1 MWRCKALRL
10 CDKARKIKM
19 EETNFSVET
28 GRASSLKSQNDMS
41 QQSPKKVR
49 KKRSLWKSWKRMKGR
64 TKIYLIVLHLFAL
77 VGAAILGAWA
87 FFELG
92 FTNNRGGADRNNRY
106 LSGSQQYVAQA
117 DSIDRQDQALNGY
130 RSLSVLRQFYPKNA
144 DLIFHAARFSD
155 RPTAVQEM
163 VYAAN
168 MYMQGDEHALAYKK
182 MAADVENVLKSNKL
196 QPFEGNVIPWM
207 NDSAWP
213 ALKAAVIKDTA
224 VIYEAARLTGVEPR
238 LIVGCL
244 IGEQVRLFNS
254 KREMYKRYLGPMK
267 VLSVQSQFSLG
278 VNGIKDFTAMQ
289 VERNLTDTASI
300 FYMGKPYEHILD
312 FQTADHQSERFSRL
326 TNYRNHL
333 YSYIYTGCIL
343 HQTML
348 QWRRSGYD
356 IVNRPDILFTL
367 FNLGFAASKPGPDPQ
382 CGGSH
387 ITVHD
392 EVYTFGVIC
401 NDFYFSGE
409 LAEQFPMKAKRFADE

>member
-1 MWRCKALRL
+1 M
-10 CDKARKIKM
+10 INNNM
-19 EETNFSVET
+19 ENIAKPETT
-28 GRASSLKSQNDMS
+28 AASSENA
-41 QQSPKKVR
+41 KKQR
-49 KKRSLWKSWKRMKGR
+49 KKRSLWKSWKRLKGR
-64 TKIYLIVLHLFAL
+64 SKFYLIMLHLFAL
-77 VGAAILGAWA
+77 VGAGILGAWA
-87 FFELG
+87 FYELG
-92 FTNNRGGADRNNRY
+92 FTNNKGGTDKNNRY
-106 LSGSQQYVAQA
+106 LTESQQYIPQS
-117 DSIDRQDQALNGY
+117 DSVSSQEQTLDDY
-130 RSLSVLRQFYPKNA
+130 RSLSLFRNFYPKNA
-144 DLIFHAARFSD
+144 DLIFNAAQYSD
-155 RPTAVQEM
+155 RPTAVREM
-163 VYAAN
+163 LYAAN
-168 MYMQGDEHALAYKK
+168 MYMQDDDHAVAYQK
-182 MAADVENVLKSNKL
+182 MMADLDNLIKSNKM
-196 QPFEGNVIPWM
+196 QPFEGNVVPWM

-213 ALKAAVIKDTA
+213 ALKSAILKDSA
-224 VIYEAARLTGVEPR
+224 LINEAARLTGVEPR

-244 IGEQVRLFNS
+244 VGEQVRLFNS

-312 FQTADHQSERFSRL
+312 FQTADHQSERFNRL

-367 FNLGFAASKPGPDPQ
+367 FNLGFAASKPGPDPK

-392 EVYTFGVIC
+392 EIYTFGVIC
-401 NDFYFSGE
+401 NDFYYSGE
-409 LAEQFPMKAKRFADE
+409 LAEQFPLKAKRFADE

>member
-1 MWRCKALRL
+1 
-10 CDKARKIKM
+10 M
-19 EETNFSVET
+19 EETNSSVET
-28 GRASSLKSQNDMS
+28 RHSTSLQSSNNAS
-41 QQSPKKVR
+41 QQTSKKVR
-49 KKRSLWKSWKRMKGR
+49 KKRSLWKSWKRLKGR
-64 TKIYLIVLHLFAL
+64 SKFYLIMLHLFAL
-77 VGAAILGAWA
+77 VGAGILGAWA
-87 FFELG
+87 FYELG
-92 FTNNRGGADRNNRY
+92 FTNNKGGTDKNNRY
-106 LSGSQQYVAQA
+106 LTESQQYIPQS
-117 DSIDRQDQALNGY
+117 DSVSSQEQTLDDY
-130 RSLSVLRQFYPKNA
+130 RSLSLFRNFYPKNA
-144 DLIFHAARFSD
+144 DLIFNAAQYSD
-155 RPTAVQEM
+155 RPTAVREM
-163 VYAAN
+163 LYAAN
-168 MYMQGDEHALAYKK
+168 MYMQDDDHAVAYQK
-182 MAADVENVLKSNKL
+182 MMADLDNLIKSNKM
-196 QPFEGNVIPWM
+196 QPFEGNVVPWM

-213 ALKAAVIKDTA
+213 ALKSAILKDSA
-224 VIYEAARLTGVEPR
+224 LINEAARLTGVEPR

-244 IGEQVRLFNS
+244 VGEQVRLFNS

-312 FQTADHQSERFSRL
+312 FQTADHQSERFNRL

-367 FNLGFAASKPGPDPQ
+367 FNLGFAASKPGPDPK

-387 ITVHD
+387 ITVAG
-392 EVYTFGVIC
+392 EIYTFGVIC

-409 LAEQFPMKAKRFADE
+409 LAEHFPMRAKRFADE

>member
-1 MWRCKALRL
+1 
-10 CDKARKIKM
+10 M
-19 EETNFSVET
+19 EETNHSVET
-28 GRASSLKSQNDMS
+28 FPETSLQSSDNAS
-41 QQSPKKVR
+41 QQPTKKVR
-49 KKRSLWKSWKRMKGR
+49 KKRSLWKSWKRLKGR
-64 TKIYLIVLHLFAL
+64 TKFYLVVLHLFAL
-77 VGAAILGAWA
+77 VGAGILGAWA

-92 FTNNRGGADRNNRY
+92 FTNNKGGADKNNRY
-106 LSGSQQYVAQA
+106 LTESQHYLASS
-117 DSIDRQDQALNGY
+117 DSVNSQEAALNGY
-130 RSLSVLRQFYPKNA
+130 RDLSVLRQFYPKNA
-144 DLIFHAARFSD
+144 DLIFNAAQYSD

-163 VYAAN
+163 IYAAN
-168 MYMQGDEHALAYKK
+168 MYMQDDDHAVAYRKMVDDVDNILKSKK
-182 MAADVENVLKSNKL
+182 M

-213 ALKAAVIKDTA
+213 ALKAAILKDSA
-224 VIYEAARLTGVEPR
+224 LIYEAARLTGVEPR

-244 IGEQVRLFNS
+244 VGEQVRLFNS

-312 FQTADHQSERFSRL
+312 FQTENHQAERISRL

-392 EVYTFGVIC
+392 AIYTFGVIC

-409 LAEQFPMKAKRFADE
+409 LAEQFPLKAKRFVDE

>member
-1 MWRCKALRL
+1 
-10 CDKARKIKM
+10 M
-19 EETNFSVET
+19 EETNPSVET
-28 GRASSLKSQNDMS
+28 RLIASLQSQNNEP

-49 KKRSLWKSWKRMKGR
+49 KKRTLWKSWKRLKGR
-64 TKIYLIVLHLFAL
+64 SKFYLIVLHLFAL
-77 VGAAILGAWA
+77 IGAGILGAWA

-92 FTNNRGGADRNNRY
+92 FTNNNGGADQNNRY
-106 LSGSQQYVAQA
+106 LSESQQYLATS
-117 DSIDRQDQALNGY
+117 DSVNSQEVALNGY
-130 RSLSVLRQFYPKNA
+130 RTLSVFRQFYPKNA
-144 DLIFHAARFSD
+144 DLIFQAAQYSD

-163 VYAAN
+163 IYAAK
-168 MYMQGDEHALAYKK
+168 MYMQDDDHATAYQKMVGD
-182 MAADVENVLKSNKL
+182 MENVLKSKKM

-213 ALKAAVIKDTA
+213 ALKAAILKDSA
-224 VIYEAARLTGVEPR
+224 LINEAARLTGVEPR

-244 IGEQVRLFNS
+244 VGEQVRLFNS

-312 FQTADHQSERFSRL
+312 FQTANHQAERISRL

-367 FNLGFAASKPGPDPQ
+367 FNLGFAASKPGPDPK

-392 EVYTFGVIC
+392 QIYTFGVIC

-409 LAEQFPMKAKRFADE
+409 LAEQFPLKAKRFADE

>member
-1 MWRCKALRL
+1 
-10 CDKARKIKM
+10 M
-19 EETNFSVET
+19 EETNHSVET
-28 GRASSLKSQNDMS
+28 FPETSLQSSDNASQR
-41 QQSPKKVR
+41 PTKKVR
-49 KKRSLWKSWKRMKGR
+49 KKRSLWKSWKRLKGR
-64 TKIYLIVLHLFAL
+64 TKFYLVVLHLFAL
-77 VGAAILGAWA
+77 VGAGILGAWA

-92 FTNNRGGADRNNRY
+92 FTNNKGGADKNNRY
-106 LSGSQQYVAQA
+106 LTESQHYLASS
-117 DSIDRQDQALNGY
+117 DSVNSQEAALNGY
-130 RSLSVLRQFYPKNA
+130 RDLSVLRQFYPKNA
-144 DLIFHAARFSD
+144 DLIFNAAQYSD

-163 VYAAN
+163 IYAAN
-168 MYMQGDEHALAYKK
+168 MYMQDDDHAVAYRKMVDDVDNILKSKK
-182 MAADVENVLKSNKL
+182 M

-213 ALKAAVIKDTA
+213 ALKAAILKDSA
-224 VIYEAARLTGVEPR
+224 LIYEAARLTGVEPR

-244 IGEQVRLFNS
+244 VGEQVRLFNS

-312 FQTADHQSERFSRL
+312 FQTENHQAERISRL

-392 EVYTFGVIC
+392 AIYTFGVIC

-409 LAEQFPMKAKRFADE
+409 LAEQFPLKAKRFVDE

>member
-1 MWRCKALRL
+1 
-10 CDKARKIKM
+10 M
-19 EETNFSVET
+19 EETNSSVET
-28 GRASSLKSQNDMS
+28 VHAPSLQSNGNTS
-41 QQSPKKVR
+41 QQTSKKLR
-49 KKRSLWKSWKRMKGR
+49 KKRSLWKSWKRLKGHS
-64 TKIYLIVLHLFAL
+64 KFYLIVLHLFAL
-77 VGAAILGAWA
+77 VGAGILGAWA

-92 FTNNRGGADRNNRY
+92 FTNNKGGADQNNRY
-106 LSGSQQYVAQA
+106 LSERQKYTSQS
-117 DSIDRQDQALNGY
+117 DSIDSQEQILTDY
-130 RSLSVLRQFYPKNA
+130 RSLSVLRHFYPKNA
-144 DLIFHAARFSD
+144 DLIFNAAQYSD
-155 RPTAVQEM
+155 RPTAISEM
-163 VYAAN
+163 LYAAN
-168 MYMQGDEHALAYKK
+168 MYMQDDEHATAYQK
-182 MAADVENVLKSNKL
+182 MVDDINNLLKTNKMS
-196 QPFEGNVIPWM
+196 PFEGNVVPWM

-213 ALKAAVIKDTA
+213 ALKAAILKDSA

-244 IGEQVRLFNS
+244 VGEQVRLFNS

-300 FYMGKPYEHILD
+300 FYMGKTYEHILD
-312 FQTADHQSERFSRL
+312 FQTADHQSERFNRL

-348 QWRRSGYD
+348 QWKRSGYD
-356 IVNRPDILFTL
+356 ITNRPDILFTL

-392 EVYTFGVIC
+392 EIYTFGVIC
-401 NDFYFSGE
+401 NDFYYSGE
-409 LAEQFPMKAKRFADE
+409 LAEQFPLKAKRFADE

>member
-1 MWRCKALRL
+1 
-10 CDKARKIKM
+10 M
-19 EETNFSVET
+19 EETNPSVET
-28 GRASSLKSQNDMS
+28 CHGASLQSQNIAP
-41 QQSPKKVR
+41 QQPTEKVR
-49 KKRSLWKSWKRMKGR
+49 KKRTLWKSWKRLKGR
-64 TKIYLIVLHLFAL
+64 SKFYLIVLHLFAL
-77 VGAAILGAWA
+77 IGVGILGAWA

-92 FTNNRGGADRNNRY
+92 FTNNSGGADQNNRY
-106 LSGSQQYVAQA
+106 LSEKQQYAAQSDTT
-117 DSIDRQDQALNGY
+117 DSQEQILKDY
-130 RSLSVLRQFYPKNA
+130 RTLSVFRQFYPKNA
-144 DLIFHAARFSD
+144 DLIFKAAQFSD

-163 VYAAN
+163 IYAAN
-168 MYMQGDEHALAYKK
+168 MYMQDDDHAIAYRK
-182 MAADVENVLKSNKL
+182 MVSDVDNVLKSNKVK
-196 QPFEGNVIPWM
+196 PFEGNVVPWM

-213 ALKAAVIKDTA
+213 ALKAAILKDSA
-224 VIYEAARLTGVEPR
+224 LIYEAARLTGVEPR

-244 IGEQVRLFNS
+244 VGEQVRLFNS

-289 VERNLTDTASI
+289 VERNLTDTASL

-312 FQTADHQSERFSRL
+312 FQTENHQAERVRRL

-387 ITVHD
+387 IRVHD

-409 LAEQFPMKAKRFADE
+409 LAEQFPLKAKRFADE

>member
-1 MWRCKALRL
+1 
-10 CDKARKIKM
+10 M
-19 EETNFSVET
+19 EETNHSVET
-28 GRASSLKSQNDMS
+28 CHGASLQSSDNAS
-41 QQSPKKVR
+41 QQPTKKVR
-49 KKRSLWKSWKRMKGR
+49 KKRSLWKSWKRLKGR
-64 TKIYLIVLHLFAL
+64 TKFYLIVLHLFAL
-77 VGAAILGAWA
+77 VGAGILGAWA

-92 FTNNRGGADRNNRY
+92 FTNNNGGADKNNRY
-106 LSGSQQYVAQA
+106 LTESQHYLASS
-117 DSIDRQDQALNGY
+117 DSVNSQEAALNGY
-130 RSLSVLRQFYPKNA
+130 RDLSVLRQFYPKNA
-144 DLIFHAARFSD
+144 DLIFNAARYSD

-163 VYAAN
+163 IYAAN
-168 MYMQGDEHALAYKK
+168 MYMQDDDHAVAYRKMVDDVDNILKSKK
-182 MAADVENVLKSNKL
+182 MQS
-196 QPFEGNVIPWM
+196 FEGNVIPWM

-213 ALKAAVIKDTA
+213 ALKAAILKDSA
-224 VIYEAARLTGVEPR
+224 LIYEAARLTGVEPR

-244 IGEQVRLFNS
+244 VGEQVRLFNS

-312 FQTADHQSERFSRL
+312 FKTENHQAERISRL

-392 EVYTFGVIC
+392 AIYTFGVIC

-409 LAEQFPMKAKRFADE
+409 LAEQFPLKAKRFADE

>member
-1 MWRCKALRL
+1 
-10 CDKARKIKM
+10 M
-19 EETNFSVET
+19 EETN
-28 GRASSLKSQNDMS
+28 SSEDTLHAAYLQYPDNIYKQT
-41 QQSPKKVR
+41 PKKVR
-49 KKRSLWKSWKRMKGR
+49 KRRSLWKTWKRLKGR
-64 TKIYLIVLHLFAL
+64 TKFYLIVLHLFAL
-77 VGAAILGAWA
+77 VGAGILGAWA
-87 FFELG
+87 FYELG
-92 FTNNRGGADRNNRY
+92 FTNNKGGADKNNRY
-106 LSGSQQYVAQA
+106 LSGNQQYLSQS
-117 DSIDRQDQALNGY
+117 DSINSQEQTLDGY
-130 RSLSVLRQFYPKNA
+130 RSLSILRQFYPKNA
-144 DLIFHAARFSD
+144 DLIFNAAKYSN
-155 RPTAVQEM
+155 RPTAIQEM
-163 VYAAN
+163 IYAAN
-168 MYMQGDEHALAYKK
+168 MYMQDDKHASAYQK
-182 MAADVENVLKSNKL
+182 MVIDIDNVLESNKM
-196 QPFEGNVIPWM
+196 QAFDGNVIPWM

-213 ALKAAVIKDTA
+213 ALKAAILKDTA

-244 IGEQVRLFNS
+244 VGEQVRLFNS

-312 FQTADHQSERFSRL
+312 FQTADHQTERFNRL

-348 QWRRSGYD
+348 QWKRSGYD

-367 FNLGFAASKPGPDPQ
+367 FNLGFAASKPGPDPK

-387 ITVHD
+387 IKVHD
-392 EVYTFGVIC
+392 EIYTFGVIC
-401 NDFYFSGE
+401 NDFYYSGE
-409 LAEQFPMKAKRFADE
+409 LAEQFPLKAKRFADE

>member
-1 MWRCKALRL
+1 
-10 CDKARKIKM
+10 M
-19 EETNFSVET
+19 EETNSSVET
-28 GRASSLKSQNDMS
+28 VHAPSLQSNGNTS
-41 QQSPKKVR
+41 QQTSKKLR
-49 KKRSLWKSWKRMKGR
+49 KKRSLWKSWKRLKGHS
-64 TKIYLIVLHLFAL
+64 KFYLIVLHLFAL
-77 VGAAILGAWA
+77 VGAGILGAWA

-92 FTNNRGGADRNNRY
+92 FTNNKGGADQNNRY
-106 LSGSQQYVAQA
+106 LSERQKYTSQS
-117 DSIDRQDQALNGY
+117 DSIDSQEQILTDY
-130 RSLSVLRQFYPKNA
+130 RSLSVLRHFYPKNA
-144 DLIFHAARFSD
+144 DLIFNAAQYSD
-155 RPTAVQEM
+155 RPTAISEM
-163 VYAAN
+163 LYAAN
-168 MYMQGDEHALAYKK
+168 MYMQDDEHATAYQK
-182 MAADVENVLKSNKL
+182 MVDDINNILKTNKMS
-196 QPFEGNVIPWM
+196 PFEGNVVPWM

-213 ALKAAVIKDTA
+213 ALKAAILKDSA

-244 IGEQVRLFNS
+244 VGEQVRLFNS

-312 FQTADHQSERFSRL
+312 FQTADHQSERFNRL

-348 QWRRSGYD
+348 QWKRSGYD
-356 IVNRPDILFTL
+356 ITNRPDILFTL

-392 EVYTFGVIC
+392 EIYTFGVIC
-401 NDFYFSGE
+401 NDFYYSGE
-409 LAEQFPMKAKRFADE
+409 LAEQFPLKAKRFADE

>member
-1 MWRCKALRL
+1 
-10 CDKARKIKM
+10 M
-19 EETNFSVET
+19 EETNHSVET
-28 GRASSLKSQNDMS
+28 FPETSLQSSDSAS
-41 QQSPKKVR
+41 QQPTKKVR
-49 KKRSLWKSWKRMKGR
+49 KKRSLWKSWKRLKGR
-64 TKIYLIVLHLFAL
+64 TKFYLIVLHLFAL
-77 VGAAILGAWA
+77 VGAGILGAWA

-92 FTNNRGGADRNNRY
+92 FTNNNGGADKNNRY
-106 LSGSQQYVAQA
+106 LTESQHYLASS
-117 DSIDRQDQALNGY
+117 DSVNSQEAALNGY
-130 RSLSVLRQFYPKNA
+130 RDLSVLRQFYPKNA
-144 DLIFHAARFSD
+144 DLIFNAARYSD

-163 VYAAN
+163 IYAAN
-168 MYMQGDEHALAYKK
+168 MYMQDDDHAVAYRKMVDDVDNILKSKK
-182 MAADVENVLKSNKL
+182 MQS
-196 QPFEGNVIPWM
+196 FEGNVIPWM

-213 ALKAAVIKDTA
+213 ALKAAILKDSA
-224 VIYEAARLTGVEPR
+224 LIYEAARLTGVEPR

-244 IGEQVRLFNS
+244 VGEQVRLFNS

-312 FQTADHQSERFSRL
+312 FKTENHQAERISRL

-392 EVYTFGVIC
+392 AIYTFGVIC

-409 LAEQFPMKAKRFADE
+409 LAEQFPLKAKRFADE

>member
-1 MWRCKALRL
+1 
-10 CDKARKIKM
+10 M
-19 EETNFSVET
+19 EETNSSVET
-28 GRASSLKSQNDMS
+28 LRATSLQSSDNASQKAS
-41 QQSPKKVR
+41 KKVR
-49 KKRSLWKSWKRMKGR
+49 KKRSLWKSWKRLKGR
-64 TKIYLIVLHLFAL
+64 TKFYLIVLHLFAL
-77 VGAAILGAWA
+77 VGAGILGAWA
-87 FFELG
+87 FYELG
-92 FTNNRGGADRNNRY
+92 FTNNKGGADQNNRY
-106 LSGSQQYVAQA
+106 LSENQKYTSRA
-117 DSIDRQDQALNGY
+117 DSVDSQEQILTDY
-130 RSLSVLRQFYPKNA
+130 RSLSVFRHFYPKNA
-144 DLIFHAARFSD
+144 DLIFNASQFSD
-155 RPTAVQEM
+155 RPTAISEM
-163 VYAAN
+163 LYAAN
-168 MYMQGDEHALAYKK
+168 MYMQGDEHAAAYQK
-182 MAADVENVLKSNKL
+182 MTADIDNILKSNKMK
-196 QPFEGNVIPWM
+196 PFEGNVIPWM

-213 ALKAAVIKDTA
+213 ALKAAILKDTA

-244 IGEQVRLFNS
+244 VGEQVRLFNS

-312 FQTADHQSERFSRL
+312 FQTADHQSERFNRL

-348 QWRRSGYD
+348 QWKRSGYD

-367 FNLGFAASKPGPDPQ
+367 FNLGFAASKPGPDPK

-392 EVYTFGVIC
+392 EIYTFGVIC
-401 NDFYFSGE
+401 NDFYYSGE
-409 LAEQFPMKAKRFADE
+409 LAEQFPLKAKRFADE

>member
-1 MWRCKALRL
+1 
-10 CDKARKIKM
+10 M
-19 EETNFSVET
+19 EETNPSVET
-28 GRASSLKSQNDMS
+28 FQETSLQSSDNAS
-41 QQSPKKVR
+41 QQPTKKVR
-49 KKRSLWKSWKRMKGR
+49 KKRSLWKSWKRLKGR
-64 TKIYLIVLHLFAL
+64 TKFYLIVLHLFAL
-77 VGAAILGAWA
+77 VGAGILGAWA

-92 FTNNRGGADRNNRY
+92 FTNNNGGADKNNRY
-106 LSGSQQYVAQA
+106 LTESQHYLASS
-117 DSIDRQDQALNGY
+117 DSVNSQEAALNGY
-130 RSLSVLRQFYPKNA
+130 RHLSVLRQFYPKNA
-144 DLIFHAARFSD
+144 DLIFNAARYSD

-163 VYAAN
+163 IYAAN
-168 MYMQGDEHALAYKK
+168 MYMQDDDHAVAYRKMVDDVDNILKSKK
-182 MAADVENVLKSNKL
+182 MQS
-196 QPFEGNVIPWM
+196 FEGNVIPWM

-213 ALKAAVIKDTA
+213 ALKAAILKDSA
-224 VIYEAARLTGVEPR
+224 LIYEAARLTGVEPR

-244 IGEQVRLFNS
+244 VGEQVRLFNS

-312 FQTADHQSERFSRL
+312 FKTENHQSERISRL

-392 EVYTFGVIC
+392 AIYTFGVIC
-401 NDFYFSGE
+401 NDFYYSGE
-409 LAEQFPMKAKRFADE
+409 LAEQFPLKAKRFVDE

>member
-1 MWRCKALRL
+1 
-10 CDKARKIKM
+10 M
-19 EETNFSVET
+19 EETNHSVEACH
-28 GRASSLKSQNDMS
+28 GASLQSSDNAS
-41 QQSPKKVR
+41 QQPTKKVL
-49 KKRSLWKSWKRMKGR
+49 KKRSLWKSWKRLKGR
-64 TKIYLIVLHLFAL
+64 TKFYLIVLHLFAL
-77 VGAAILGAWA
+77 VGAGILGAWA

-92 FTNNRGGADRNNRY
+92 FTNNKGGADKNNRY
-106 LSGSQQYVAQA
+106 LTESQHYLASS
-117 DSIDRQDQALNGY
+117 DSVNSQEAALNGY
-130 RSLSVLRQFYPKNA
+130 RHLSVLRQFYPKNA
-144 DLIFHAARFSD
+144 DLIFNAARYSD

-163 VYAAN
+163 IYAAN
-168 MYMQGDEHALAYKK
+168 MYMQEDDHADAYRKMVDDVDNILKSKK
-182 MAADVENVLKSNKL
+182 M

-213 ALKAAVIKDTA
+213 ALKAAILKDSA
-224 VIYEAARLTGVEPR
+224 LIYEAARLTGVEPR

-244 IGEQVRLFNS
+244 VGEQVRLFNS

-312 FQTADHQSERFSRL
+312 FKTENHQAERISRL

-392 EVYTFGVIC
+392 AIYTFGVIC

-409 LAEQFPMKAKRFADE
+409 LAEQFPLKAKRFADE

>member
-1 MWRCKALRL
+1 
-10 CDKARKIKM
+10 M
-19 EETNFSVET
+19 EETN
-28 GRASSLKSQNDMS
+28 SSEDTLHAAYLQYPDNIYKQT
-41 QQSPKKVR
+41 PKKVR
-49 KKRSLWKSWKRMKGR
+49 KRRSLWKTWKRLKGR
-64 TKIYLIVLHLFAL
+64 TKFYLIVLHLFAL
-77 VGAAILGAWA
+77 VGAGILGAWV
-87 FFELG
+87 FYELG
-92 FTNNRGGADRNNRY
+92 FTNNKGGADKNNRY
-106 LSGSQQYVAQA
+106 LSGNQQYLSQS
-117 DSIDRQDQALNGY
+117 DSINSQEQTLDGY
-130 RSLSVLRQFYPKNA
+130 RSLSILRQFYPKNA
-144 DLIFHAARFSD
+144 DLIFNAAKYSN
-155 RPTAVQEM
+155 RPTAIQEM
-163 VYAAN
+163 IYAAN
-168 MYMQGDEHALAYKK
+168 MYMQDDKHASAYQK
-182 MAADVENVLKSNKL
+182 MVIDIDNVLESNKM
-196 QPFEGNVIPWM
+196 QAFDGNVIPWM

-213 ALKAAVIKDTA
+213 ALKAAILKDTA

-244 IGEQVRLFNS
+244 VGEQVRLFNS

-312 FQTADHQSERFSRL
+312 FQTADHQTERFNRL

-348 QWRRSGYD
+348 QWKRSGYD

-367 FNLGFAASKPGPDPQ
+367 FNLGFAASKPGPDPK

-387 ITVHD
+387 IKVHD
-392 EVYTFGVIC
+392 EIYTFGVIC
-401 NDFYFSGE
+401 NDFYYSGE
-409 LAEQFPMKAKRFADE
+409 LAEQFPLKAKRFADE

>member
-1 MWRCKALRL
+1 
-10 CDKARKIKM
+10 M
-19 EETNFSVET
+19 EETNLSVET
-28 GRASSLKSQNDMS
+28 HDRASLQSQNNAS

-49 KKRSLWKSWKRMKGR
+49 KKRSLWKSWKRLKGR
-64 TKIYLIVLHLFAL
+64 TKFYLIVLHLFAL
-77 VGAAILGAWA
+77 VGAGILGAWA

-92 FTNNRGGADRNNRY
+92 FTNNKGGTDKNNRY
-106 LSGSQQYVAQA
+106 LSENQKYTAQSDSMDSQEQILY
-117 DSIDRQDQALNGY
+117 DYRNLSIFRK
-130 RSLSVLRQFYPKNA
+130 FYPKNA
-144 DLIFHAARFSD
+144 DLIFKAAQHSD

-163 VYAAN
+163 IYAAN
-168 MYMQGDEHALAYKK
+168 MYMQDDDHANAYRK
-182 MAADVENVLKSNKL
+182 MIADMDNMVKSNKMK
-196 QPFEGNVIPWM
+196 PFEGNVIPWM

-213 ALKAAVIKDTA
+213 ALKAAILKDSA
-224 VIYEAARLTGVEPR
+224 MIYEAARLTGVEPR

-244 IGEQVRLFNS
+244 VGEQVRLFNS
-254 KREMYKRYLGPMK
+254 KREMFKRYLGPMK

-312 FQTADHQSERFSRL
+312 FQTADHQSERFNRL

-367 FNLGFAASKPGPDPQ
+367 FNLGFQASKPGPDPK

-392 EVYTFGVIC
+392 EIYTFGVIC
-401 NDFYFSGE
+401 NDFYYSGE
-409 LAEQFPMKAKRFADE
+409 LAEQFPLKAKRFADE

>member
-1 MWRCKALRL
+1 
-10 CDKARKIKM
+10 M
-19 EETNFSVET
+19 EETNPSVET
-28 GRASSLKSQNDMS
+28 LRATSLQQNNTTS
-41 QQSPKKVR
+41 QQSSQKVR
-49 KKRSLWKSWKRMKGR
+49 KKRSLWKSWKRLKGR
-64 TKIYLIVLHLFAL
+64 SKAYIIVLHLFAFI
-77 VGAAILGAWA
+77 GAGILGAWA
-87 FFELG
+87 FYELG
-92 FTNNRGGADRNNRY
+92 FTNNKGGADKNNRY
-106 LSGSQQYVAQA
+106 LAGSQQYAA
-117 DSIDRQDQALNGY
+117 TKDSVNSQEKTLKGY
-130 RSLSVLRQFYPKNA
+130 RDLSVLRQFYPKNA
-144 DLIFHAARFSD
+144 DLIFNAAQFSD

-163 VYAAN
+163 IYAAN
-168 MYMQGDEHALAYKK
+168 MYMQDDEHAAAYRK
-182 MAADVENVLKSNKL
+182 MSDDVDNILKSNRM

-254 KREMYKRYLGPMK
+254 KREMYKQYLGPMK

-289 VERNLTDTASI
+289 VERNLTNDTSI
-300 FYMGKPYEHILD
+300 FYMGKQYEHILD
-312 FQTADHQSERFSRL
+312 FQTADHQSERFNRL
-326 TNYRNHL
+326 TNYHNHL

-348 QWRRSGYD
+348 QWKRSGYD

-367 FNLGFAASKPGPDPQ
+367 FNLGFQASKPGPDPK

>member
-1 MWRCKALRL
+1 
-10 CDKARKIKM
+10 M
-19 EETNFSVET
+19 EETNPSVET
-28 GRASSLKSQNDMS
+28 RLIASL
-41 QQSPKKVR
+41 QSTKKPR
-49 KKRSLWKSWKRMKGR
+49 KKRTLWKSWKRLKGR
-64 TKIYLIVLHLFAL
+64 TKFYLIVLHLFAL
-77 VGAAILGAWA
+77 IGVGILGAWA
-87 FFELG
+87 FYELG
-92 FTNNRGGADRNNRY
+92 FTNDKGGADQNNRY
-106 LSGSQQYVAQA
+106 LSEKQGYTAQSDSVDSQQRTLA
-117 DSIDRQDQALNGY
+117 DY
-130 RSLSVLRQFYPKNA
+130 RLLSVLREFYPKNA
-144 DLIFHAARFSD
+144 DLIFNAAQFSD

-163 VYAAN
+163 IYAAK
-168 MYMQGDEHALAYKK
+168 MYMQDDDHATAYQK
-182 MAADVENVLKSNKL
+182 MVNDVDNILKSKRM

-213 ALKAAVIKDTA
+213 ALKAAILKDSA
-224 VIYEAARLTGVEPR
+224 LVYEAARLTGVEPR

-244 IGEQVRLFNS
+244 VGEQVRLFNS

-278 VNGIKDFTAMQ
+278 VNGIKDYTAMQ

-312 FQTADHQSERFSRL
+312 FQTENHQAERISRL

-367 FNLGFAASKPGPDPQ
+367 FNLGFQASKPGPDPQ

-387 ITVHD
+387 IKVHD

-401 NDFYFSGE
+401 NDFYYSGE
-409 LAEQFPMKAKRFADE
+409 LAEQFPLKAKRFADE